1 MLFFKPCMYCLYKSC
16 PIENKDLNVILGPFS
31 IAEEIAQLKTDK
43 EVSNNSSPKL
53 VSVLYY
59 GVVFY
64 WTKGWRT
71 SL

>member
-1 MLFFKPCMYCLYKSC
+1 MYVLLKTC
-16 PIENKDLNVILGPFS
+16 PIENKDINVILGPFS

-43 EVSNNSSPKL
+43 EVSNNSSQKP